1 MKNLVIFS
9 HPTFAN
15 STANKIIIN
24 EFEKANLDLTVRH
37 LEHIYSGYTINVAAE
52 QEALLAA
59 DNIILQFPFYW
70 YSAPPALK
78 NWIDQVFSFN
88 FAYGPE
94 GNKLK
99 GKNLFI
105 STTVGGPKDAYNP
118 LGYNHFQIREL
129 LKPFEQ
135 TAYLA
140 GLLYQPPIFTHG
152 CIYIPGVYNVKEEV
166 EARAL
171 NHANRVLAQL
181 GIESKN

>member
-1 MKNLVIFS
+1 MKNLVVFS

-15 STANKIIIN
+15 STANKVIIN
-24 EFEKANLDLTVRH
+24 EFKKSNLDLNIRH
-37 LEHIYSGYTINVAAE
+37 LEELYSDYSIDVDAE
-52 QEALLAA
+52 QNALLAA
-59 DNIILQFPFYW
+59 DNIVLQFPFYW

-99 GKNLFI
+99 GKKLFI
-105 STTVGGPKDAYNP
+105 STTVGGPKDAYSP
-118 LGYNHFQIREL
+118 LGYNHFPVKDL

-140 GLLYQPPIFTHG
+140 GLLYQEPIFTHG

-166 EARAL
+166 EERAL
-171 NHANRVLAQL
+171 NHAKRVL
-181 GIESKN
+181 IELTS